1 MAPKNIFLFAF
12 VSFLMAS
19 SITLFISYIDPMKNI
34 ALFKNKYGSHHL
46 NLVHE
51 KLKMMNDTSFD
62 NKLIIIGS
70 STSET
75 YLPKFFSE
83 KFNLNAF
90 SASIGGADSSIKYA
104 FAKKALEKTSVKNVV
119 VVADFFEVV
128 MNSSD
133 VKLLNSPFIKID
145 NSFYNFSIQD
155 IIKVY
160 FSHQSLESALNVIK
174 RHKKN
179 KSIILNADGT
189 TQKSMLL
196 VDDVKD
202 LAELKTNITE
212 NIFTYKNIIF
222 KDKDKIES
230 FYINQYRDL
239 AKSFNESNKK
249 LFIII
254 SPYHKIFLNR
264 LMENVSIK
272 KLYSDWVCFLT
283 SLESE
288 NVKIIQSQNKFDC
301 FTQEDK
307 ICFRD
312 GLHYNLEITQEITNI
327 IPIISK

>member
-1 MAPKNIFLFAF
+1 MAQKNIFLFAF
-12 VSFLMAS
+12 ISFLMAS
-19 SITLFISYIDPMKNI
+19 SITLFIAYIDPMKNI
-34 ALFKNKYGSHHL
+34 DLFKNKYGAHHL

-51 KLKMMNDTSFD
+51 KLKMMNDASF
-62 NKLIIIGS
+62 NKELIIIGS

-75 YLPKFFSE
+75 YLPKFFSD
-83 KFNLNAF
+83 KFSLSAF

-155 IIKVY
+155 KIKVY
-160 FSHQSLESALNVIK
+160 FSHQSLESALNVMK
-174 RHKKN
+174 RQKKN

-189 TQKSMLL
+189 TQQSMLL

-202 LAELKTNITE
+202 VTELKTNITE
-212 NIFTYKNIIF
+212 NIFTYKNLIF

-264 LMENVSIK
+264 LMENSSIK
-272 KLYSDWVCFLT
+272 KLYSDWVSFLT

-288 NVKIIQSQNKFDC
+288 NVKIIQPQNKFDC

-312 GLHYNLEITQEITNI
+312 GLHYNLEITQEIINI